1 MPARISS
8 PEHDEG
14 TSVSTDAADADR
26 PMTTLVLVMGAG
38 ALGVGVRYG
47 LGLLAGDG
55 AAAGFPYATL
65 GVNVVGAIAI
75 GVLVALL
82 AANGHATSGRTY
94 ATVGIGLLGGFTT
107 ASAFALEAVTLLED
121 GALVRAAAYVTATN
135 VLTIAGCWLGLVT
148 TRAFT

>member
-1 MPARISS
+1 
-8 PEHDEG
+8 
-14 TSVSTDAADADR
+14 
-26 PMTTLVLVMGAG
+26 MTTLVLVMGAG
-38 ALGVGVRYG
+38 AIGVGMRYG

-55 AAAGFPYATL
+55 TSGFPYATL
-65 GVNVVGAIAI
+65 AVNVVGAIAI

-94 ATVGIGLLGGFTT
+94 AALGIGLLGGFTT

-148 TRAFT
+148 TRAIT